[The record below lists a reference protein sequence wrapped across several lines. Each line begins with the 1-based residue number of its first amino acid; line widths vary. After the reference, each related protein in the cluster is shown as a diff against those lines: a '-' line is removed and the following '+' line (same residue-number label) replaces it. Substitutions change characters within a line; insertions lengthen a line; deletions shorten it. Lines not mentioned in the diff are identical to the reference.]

1 MAYSS
6 SLTFPGKLSWPIKR
20 KKKILFCSYKVGTGN
35 TTVLLARWMGCE
47 SSGLLGKTTRLL
59 ALKGRELGTG
69 NPY

>member
-1 MAYSS
+1 LANQEEEED
-6 SLTFPGKLSWPIKR
+6 TF
-20 KKKILFCSYKVGTGN
+20 FCSYKVGTGN